1 MRSGKLPRPTPS
13 FSLVSSSGLVLSGQL
28 ADVHGRR
35 VALYGS
41 LLIAGGA
48 SVITGVSFG
57 YWEYFLF
64 KVVLGFGVRWHRR
77 GVIRSV
83 YGTARGSVARVF
95 RRRHAVLVV
104 VGEQLLFRDDS
115 FFSNVQV
122 RLTVGNSS
130 RRAYACCL
138 ASRGLYQTGENSR
151 FLLFCQSSLYCV
163 LTARTLKESPRWFT
177 RVWKARG
184 SAGESHRPRERERSR
199 NSSRWSAA
207 AGTSSRHFKTIICC
221 GVD

>member
-1 MRSGKLPRPTPS
+1 M
-13 FSLVSSSGLVLSGQL
+13 
-28 ADVHGRR
+28 
-35 VALYGS
+35 
-41 LLIAGGA
+41 
-48 SVITGVSFG
+48 
-57 YWEYFLF
+57 
-64 KVVLGFGVRWHRR
+64 RWHRR

-95 RRRHAVLVV
+95 RRRHAVLVG

-122 RLTVGNSS
+122 RLTVATLLAGHMLAVWHRVDYIRLERTHDFYCSVS
-130 RRAYACCL
+130 RPVLCPHRADAKGKSAL
-138 ASRGLYQTGENSR
+138 
-151 FLLFCQSSLYCV
+151 V
-163 LTARTLKESPRWFT
+163 T